1 MLGSPQLLMSH
12 SSGGFPGLQFSAMIL
27 FAGEAQGFGFVGFA
41 GCAAGVLRDW
51 ASSRAPAGVG
61 ATLAMYRNTIP
72 AGNISSRR
80 AILSITVSFP
90 QARAIPT
97 ANVRI
102 SAASGCRHA
111 I

>member
-27 FAGEAQGFGFVGFA
+27 FAGEAQGFGFA
-41 GCAAGVLRDW
+41 GCAAGVLCDW
-51 ASSRAPAGVG
+51 ASSRAPAEGP

-80 AILSITVSFP
+80 VILSITVSFR

-97 ANVRI
+97 ANVPI
-102 SAASGCRHA
+102 IAACGCRGH
-111 I
+111 IR